1 MENKEI
7 EKELRKIK
15 ENFEI
20 EKSNLRANYFL
31 TIFVLIAYIIIK
43 DNYPITIFN
52 YVLNELELFIGTSV
66 LLILFFIRDLIKY
79 SQYIVKKYIFKIK

>member
-7 EKELRKIK
+7 EKELKKIK
-15 ENFEI
+15 ENFEL

-43 DNYPITIFN
+43 DNPQITIFN
-52 YVLNELELFIGTSV
+52 YIFNELELFIGTSV
-66 LLILFFIRDLIKY
+66 LLILFFIKDLIRY
-79 SQYIVKKYIFKIK
+79 SQHIVKKYVFKIK